1 MSMLE
6 LLIVGLW
13 TGAFAATFAIVFS
26 APLQAVVP
34 SFCAGFVARIAR
46 DWLMHFGVSQTLAT
60 LAAAAAVVIVVE
72 VTLVRR
78 PGISPIVMLSGLVPL
93 GAAKAFF
100 AAIIGFLKISTL
112 KGEAL
117 AAAPAAL
124 LSNMSTLFKT
134 TLAIALGAALGVAI
148 IHSLKSAREM
158 ITGAA
163 PDADS
168 I

>member
-34 SFCAGFVARIAR
+34 SFCAGFFARITR
-46 DWLMHFGVSQTLAT
+46 DWLAHFGVSQTLAT
-60 LAAAAAVVIVVE
+60 LAASAAVVIVVT
-72 VTLVRR
+72 VTLIRR
-78 PGISPIVMLSGLVPL
+78 PGFSPIVMLSGLVPL

-100 AAIIGFLKISTL
+100 TAIIGFLKISTL

-117 AAAPAAL
+117 AVAPVSL
-124 LSNMSTLFKT
+124 LSNLSILFKT
-134 TLAIALGAALGVAI
+134 TLAIALGAALGVVI
-148 IHSLKSAREM
+148 IQSLKSAREM